1 MFNAEFYVKASDDIY
16 LRPGE
21 VSDYIVQLLFLRPV
35 IWLVFLGQIDLLLF
49 LQKKDLSTRH
59 TSVAWKKD
67 QLSMIQIWN
76 GQLLIPYSGNYVLQ
90 IKWSV

>member
-35 IWLVFLGQIDLLLF
+35 I
-49 LQKKDLSTRH
+49 
-59 TSVAWKKD
+59 
-67 QLSMIQIWN
+67 
-76 GQLLIPYSGNYVLQ
+76 
-90 IKWSV
+90 